1 MRDKSEKSFL
11 KIKDNE
17 STDNKKS
24 KIIKLKTLKI
34 LTQNKFPQQK
44 LMTPT
49 PAKTLQKHSAK
60 SRIKILKVIPQII

>member
-11 KIKDNE
+11 KIKHKE

-24 KIIKLKTLKI
+24 KIVKLKTLKI

-44 LMTPT
+44 LTT
-49 PAKTLQKHSAK
+49 SAPAKSLQKHSAK
-60 SRIKILKVIPQII
+60 SRIKIL